1 MMSDAKPDLIL
12 IGLRACGKSTI
23 GRLMAQR
30 LGVGFVDLD
39 DVTSELLES
48 SGAGEAIETHGIEA
62 FREAEGKALA
72 SVLEGTGRVIA
83 LGGGTPT
90 ADGCAAMLKSDGCR
104 VVYLR
109 ALAKTLCERLKNADN
124 VDRPAL
130 VEGDVVDEV
139 ETLFEQRDGLYR
151 ELAESVIHVDG
162 VSEEAVLGA
171 VLAVVK
177 ADQ

>member
-1 MMSDAKPDLIL
+1 MMSDASPDLIL

-23 GRLMAQR
+23 GRLVAQR

-62 FREAEGKALA
+62 FRKAEGRALG
-72 SVLEGTGRVIA
+72 SVLKGTGRVIA

-90 ADGCAAMLKSDGCR
+90 ADGCATMLKSDACR

-109 ALAKTLCERLKNADN
+109 ALTETLRERLKNTDN

-130 VEGDVVDEV
+130 VVEDVVDEV
-139 ETLFEQRDGLYR
+139 ETLFERRDGLYR

-162 VSEEAVLGA
+162 ISEESVLEA

-177 ADQ
+177 AGV